1 MLRRKYEKVQLKF
14 IDTNRLMSSALR
26 KLVDNLSKIKDS
38 DKETYEFIDNMRCT
52 AKSLQSSINN
62 YSDLN

>member
-1 MLRRKYEKVQLKF
+1 
-14 IDTNRLMSSALR
+14 MSSALR